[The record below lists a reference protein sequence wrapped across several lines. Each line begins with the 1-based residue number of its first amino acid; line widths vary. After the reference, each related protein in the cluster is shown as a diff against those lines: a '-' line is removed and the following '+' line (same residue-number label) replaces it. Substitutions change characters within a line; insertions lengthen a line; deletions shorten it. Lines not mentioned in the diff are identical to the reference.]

1 MIISEKALAK
11 GIEVDM
17 SNAESKLPNRAIRYN
32 HSAGTNKYELYN
44 YSNNKVDYTFRD
56 LDDLVKLTNRLFQ
69 RDDTYVSEVS
79 YHTDTYKKGGSTN
92 KETAL
97 DKIYN
102 FWNWFDG
109 NGWSEITN
117 EKKIQELN
125 LNVTDVY
132 GGSMGIYYQSPD
144 KNVLFVFS
152 QNARLLLNND
162 NLVQTFFIRVER
174 KPILILQ
181 YVVVKNKGKGKGSD
195 AMKLLTRLC
204 DKYGITLQV
213 HPHPIKTTEKTLSA
227 KELISF
233 YKKAGFVIVED
244 GGVNQNIMEYVPKT
258 INSKMEKGGLF
269 VGKSHAE
276 GGIPVNVKS
285 TGQDIEVEGGEIII
299 NKKNSASTKTNK
311 FNGKEMT
318 NCEVLSEINEQG
330 GNGVKIDCD
339 SIEGKKYKHEEG
351 GRLAK
356 GGELEEVFEDYF
368 QTGGKIKYIYPEN
381 SLGIDKKDLPQIRT
395 KDKNLF
401 IKYLADKYGRSMV
414 MEDDVVASTLSPV
427 QNKINPNQIKLI
439 ADSGGL
445 RQGKPITIS
454 NDGYVIDG
462 HHRWYYASQ
471 NGLKLP
477 ALIIDLPAKRVIFE
491 SFMSG
496 LAETEDIDSVR
507 DTYADGGKI
516 SREFARKQIPISL
529 YKSFF
534 ADTDG
539 DGVPNVDDVAPF
551 KAENKERLEEVSL
564 RDEMKQIIEY
574 RNDFEKVREEV
585 VDDLEDI
592 VSECD
597 GQGDCGILSRTK
609 TPYSIINKLRRR
621 SLTNVKDLDKLD
633 KKAKEKLK
641 SKELTGLDLYKGLTD
656 VVGTMVVTPDK
667 KNADKIRDV
676 INSGRVGEVLEFEDF
691 YANDNDGYRAYH
703 FLIAVNKNGIKF
715 PVEIQVKTKRVK
727 KIADFAHTLYKTGN
741 LSASG
746 FDRLNKLAL
755 QADKGNPKKAR
766 EFDEIIRN
774 PKKVMEIISKK
785 KKARGGIS
793 DYLGGDFTPQNPKE
807 QEVIEIIPTT
817 TRLTSDELAKID
829 FDFLYSNINQAPVL
843 QNYSISDDKQL
854 TAYFRFY
861 NDFGVN
867 YFITNYNPDARI
879 NDRQGNV
886 IPVGEVGGFYIEP
899 DKEEDAYMK
908 TYKLPDLFQD
918 FGDEMVNFKLDY
930 DFTPQTINGGLAL
943 AGLKQYQSMD
953 VKPIGR
959 SFTDF
964 DIDTII
970 NTSYKSRVERNS
982 AIINMVSYLGTDTNN
997 YDVDAKNF
1005 IATYSCSSFRSVRS
1019 PKLYRVMA
1027 GMIYQ
1032 DIANRDIEIND
1043 CMTFGDCAGALCSN
1057 FDEKLHILGIDTDK
1071 TSKSIAEIL
1080 NDESTREFMTEKDL
1094 QLNQPDSQRDCAII
1108 FNDNMLTINQQFSY
1122 VKPNGIIVALVF
1134 VNDFEDYFSSQS
1146 KRDDFLEKYKLLNK
1160 YRISTENIL
1169 LHIQKIKN

>member
-1 MIISEKALAK
+1 MIISEKSLTK
-11 GIEVDM
+11 GIEVDV

-44 YSNNKVDYTFRD
+44 YSNNQVDYTFRD
-56 LDDLVKLTNRLFQ
+56 LEDLVKLTNRLFQ

-79 YHTDTYKKGGSTN
+79 YHTDS
-92 KETAL
+92 
-97 DKIYN
+97 YN
-102 FWNWFDG
+102 
-109 NGWSEITN
+109 
-117 EKKIQELN
+117 
-125 LNVTDVY
+125 
-132 GGSMGIYYQSPD
+132 
-144 KNVLFVFS
+144 
-152 QNARLLLNND
+152 
-162 NLVQTFFIRVER
+162 
-174 KPILILQ
+174 
-181 YVVVKNKGKGKGSD
+181 
-195 AMKLLTRLC
+195 
-204 DKYGITLQV
+204 
-213 HPHPIKTTEKTLSA
+213 
-227 KELISF
+227 
-233 YKKAGFVIVED
+233 
-244 GGVNQNIMEYVPKT
+244 
-258 INSKMEKGGLF
+258 KGGLF

-276 GGIPVNVKS
+276 GGIPVKVKS

-299 NKKNSASTKTNK
+299 NKKNSASTKSNK
-311 FNGKEMT
+311 FNGKEMS

-339 SIEGKKYKHEEG
+339 TIEGKKYKHERG
-351 GRLAK
+351 GRTQ
-356 GGELEEVFEDYF
+356 EFDEIFEDYF
-368 QTGGKIKYIYPEN
+368 ETGGKIKYIYPEN
-381 SLGIDKKDLPQIRT
+381 SLGIEKKDLPQIRT
-395 KDKNLF
+395 KDKPLF
-401 IKYLADKYGRSMV
+401 VKYLADKYGRSMT
-414 MEDDVVASTLSPV
+414 MEDDVLASTLSPV
-427 QNKINPNQIKLI
+427 QNKINPEQIKVI

-471 NGLKLP
+471 HGLSLP
-477 ALIIDLPAKRVIFE
+477 VLKINLPAKRVIFE

-496 LAETEDIDSVR
+496 LAEKEDIDSVR
-507 DTYADGGKI
+507 GAYAEGGKV
-516 SREFARKQIPISL
+516 SREFARSQIPMSL

-539 DGVPNVDDVAPF
+539 DGVPNVDDVEPF
-551 KAENKERLEEVSL
+551 NKNNKERLEEVSL

-585 VDDLEDI
+585 VDDLDDI

-597 GQGDCGILSRTK
+597 GKGECGILSRTK

-633 KKAKEKLK
+633 KLAKEKLK
-641 SKELTGLDLYKGLTD
+641 TKELTGLDLYKGLTD

-667 KNADKIRDV
+667 KNADKIRDA
-676 INSGRVGEVLEFEDF
+676 IKSGRVGEVLEFEDF

-727 KIADFAHTLYKTGN
+727 KIGDFAHTAYKTGN
-741 LSASG
+741 LDASG

-774 PKKVMEIISKK
+774 EKKVMEIISKK

-793 DYLGGDFTPQNPKE
+793 DYLGGEFTPQNPKE
-807 QEVIEIIPTT
+807 KEVMQIIPIT

-829 FDFLYSNINQAPVL
+829 FDFLHSNINQAPI
-843 QNYSISDDKQL
+843 QRDDSIADDKQI

-861 NDFGVN
+861 NDFG
-867 YFITNYNPDARI
+867 TNLFVTDYNPNARSS
-879 NDRQGNV
+879 DRQGNV
-886 IPVGEVGGFYIEP
+886 IPVGEVGGYYIEP
-899 DKEEDAYMK
+899 DSEENSSMK
-908 TYKLPDLFQD
+908 SFKLPDLFQD
-918 FGDEMVNFKLDY
+918 YGDEMVNFKLDY
-930 DFTPQTINGGLAL
+930 DFTPQTINGGLAI
-943 AGLKQYQSMD
+943 AGLKRFQSMD
-953 VKPIGR
+953 VKPIGK

-970 NTSYKSRVERNS
+970 NTPYKSRVERNS
-982 AIINMVSYLGTDTNN
+982 AIINMVGYLGINSND

-1005 IATYSCSSFRSVRS
+1005 IATYSCASFRSVRS
-1019 PKLYRVMA
+1019 PKLYKVMA
-1027 GMIYQ
+1027 GMVYQ
-1032 DIANRDIEIND
+1032 DIANRNIEIND
-1043 CMTFGDCAGALCSN
+1043 CITFGDCAGALCSN
-1057 FDEKLHILGIDTDK
+1057 FDEKLDILSIDADK
-1071 TSKSIAEIL
+1071 TSKNIASIL
-1080 NDESTREFMTEKDL
+1080 NDEKTREFMTEKDL
-1094 QLNQPDSQRDCAII
+1094 EINKPDSQRDSAII
-1108 FNDNMLTINQQFSY
+1108 INDNMLTINQQFSY

-1134 VNDFEDYFSSQS
+1134 VNDFEDYFSLQS
-1146 KRDDFLEKYKLLNK
+1146 RRDDFLEKYKLLNK

>member
-1 MIISEKALAK
+1 MIISEKSLAK
-11 GIEVDM
+11 GVEVDM

-32 HSAGTNKYELYN
+32 HTAGNNKYELYN
-44 YSNNKVDYTFRD
+44 YSNNQVDYTFRD

-79 YHTDTYKKGGSTN
+79 YHTDTYKKGGSTKTYRDKYN
-92 KETAL
+92 EKYNYKENTSHSL
-97 DKIYN
+97 KEISKKSGVSMKGLQQIYN
-102 FWNWFDG
+102 KGIGAFK
-109 NGWSEITN
+109 TN
-117 EKKIQELN
+117 PNSVRPNMKKEQWAMGR
-125 LNVTDVY
+125 VY
-132 GGSMGIYYQSPD
+132 SSVMGGKASKID
-144 KNVLFVFS
+144 
-152 QNARLLLNND
+152 
-162 NLVQTFFIRVER
+162 
-174 KPILILQ
+174 
-181 YVVVKNKGKGKGSD
+181 
-195 AMKLLTRLC
+195 
-204 DKYGITLQV
+204 
-213 HPHPIKTTEKTLSA
+213 A
-227 KELISF
+227 KEL
-233 YKKAGFVIVED
+233 
-244 GGVNQNIMEYVPKT
+244 
-258 INSKMEKGGLF
+258 KMEKGGLF
-269 VGKSHAE
+269 VGKSHAD
-276 GGIPVNVKS
+276 GGIPVKVKS

-299 NKKNSASTKTNK
+299 NKKNSASTKSNK
-311 FNGKEMT
+311 FNGKEMS

-356 GGELEEVFEDYF
+356 GGEFDEEFDEVFEDYF
-368 QTGGKIKYIYPEN
+368 QTGGKIEYIHPEN
-381 SLGIDKKDLPQIRT
+381 SLGIEKKDLPQIRT
-395 KDKNLF
+395 KDKSLF
-401 IKYLADKYGRSMV
+401 VKYLADKYGRSMA
-414 MEDDVVASTLSPV
+414 MEDVVLASTLSPV
-427 QNKINPNQIKLI
+427 QDKINPVQIKVI
-439 ADSGGL
+439 ADSGL
-445 RQGKPITIS
+445 REGKPITIS

-471 NGLKLP
+471 NGLSLP

-507 DTYADGGKI
+507 NTYADGGKI
-516 SREFARKQIPISL
+516 SREFARKQIPLSL

-551 KAENKERLEEVSL
+551 KSENKERLEEVSL

-574 RNDFEKVREEV
+574 RNDFEQVREDV

-597 GQGDCGILSRTK
+597 GAGDCGILSRTK

-641 SKELTGLDLYKGLTD
+641 AKKLTGLDLYKGLTD

-703 FLIAVNKNGIKF
+703 FLVAVDRNGIKF

-727 KIADFAHTLYKTGN
+727 KIGDFAHTLYKTGN

-755 QADKGNPKKAR
+755 QGDKGNLNKAR
-766 EFDEIIRN
+766 EFDKIIRN
-774 PKKVMEIISKK
+774 EKKVMEIISKK

-793 DYLGGDFTPQNPKE
+793 DFLGGEYTAQNPKE
-807 QEVIEIIPTT
+807 KEVIEIIPTT
-817 TRLTSDELAKID
+817 TRLTSDELSKID
-829 FDFLYSNINQAPVL
+829 FDFLHSNINQSPQSNGYGSV
-843 QNYSISDDKQL
+843 DDEKQR

-861 NDFGVN
+861 NDFGTN
-867 YFITNYNPDARI
+867 YFITSYNPNSRI

-886 IPVGEVGGFYIEP
+886 IPVGEVSGFYIEP
-899 DKEEDAYMK
+899 DKDDEAGNKYF
-908 TYKLPDLFQD
+908 KLPDLFQD

-930 DFTPQTINGGLAL
+930 DFTPQTINGGLAI
-943 AGLKQYQSMD
+943 AGLKRFQSMD
-953 VKPIGR
+953 VKPIGK

-970 NTSYKSRVERNS
+970 NTSYKSRVDRNS
-982 AIINMVSYLGTDTNN
+982 AIINMVGYLGTNSND

-1005 IATYSCSSFRSVRS
+1005 IATYSCASFRSVRS
-1019 PKLYRVMA
+1019 PKLYRVMV

-1032 DIANRDIEIND
+1032 DIANRNIEIND
-1043 CMTFGDCAGALCSN
+1043 CITFGDCAGALCSG
-1057 FDEKLHILGIDTDK
+1057 FGEEVEILGIDSDN
-1071 TSKSIAEIL
+1071 TSKNIASIL
-1080 NDESTREFMTEKDL
+1080 NDEKTRDFMTEKDL
-1094 QLNQPDSQRDCAII
+1094 EINKPDSQKDCAII
-1108 FNDNMLTINQQFSY
+1108 FNDNMLSINEQFTY

-1134 VNDFEDYFSSQS
+1134 VNDFEDYFTSQAR
-1146 KRDDFLEKYKLLNK
+1146 RDDFLDKYKLLNK
-1160 YRISTENIL
+1160 YRISTENVL